1 MHACQSVGWR
11 TWRVGEKAYFALIKG
26 GVVEACCHGSLTDR
40 SASAAPCSHGLTPI
54 FNSFIC
60 LFVWIFYFLFF
71 FGVSSSIN
79 IKAWVQKPVFFS
91 FGAAVKVTVPNLAA
105 DALIVLG
112 VNQPVGEPG
121 QASAWQR
128 RTAVPLRPDLF
139 FKYVYD

>member
-1 MHACQSVGWR
+1 MHACQSFGRR
-11 TWRVGEKAYFALIKG
+11 TWRFGGKAHFALIKG

-54 FNSFIC
+54 FNFFIC
-60 LFVWIFYFLFF
+60 LFGFFFF

-79 IKAWVQKPVFFS
+79 IKAWLPKLVFFS

-105 DALIVLG
+105 DALIALG